1 MTFVIAEPLVGKF
14 RVRSNDCIL
23 EIGVH
28 GIIWNFRSVDL
39 KNSEISRIY
48 SKHFDPGSLPGIE

>member
-14 RVRSNDCIL
+14 GVRSNDCIL
-23 EIGVH
+23 EIGIH

-39 KNSEISRIY
+39 P
-48 SKHFDPGSLPGIE
+48 F